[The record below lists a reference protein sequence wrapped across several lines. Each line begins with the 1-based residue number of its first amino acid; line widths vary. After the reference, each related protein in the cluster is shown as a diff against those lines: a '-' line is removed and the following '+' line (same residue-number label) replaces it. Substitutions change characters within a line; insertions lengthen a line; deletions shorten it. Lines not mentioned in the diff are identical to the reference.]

1 MRRIVL
7 LIAIAL
13 LSGIGAYADDL
24 PTGVVVERLDHKVLS
39 GPDKDGDVR
48 ISVKAVVKNTTD
60 RDVEIDITLEAIDAE
75 DFEVLD
81 VPLSGTIPA
90 HGAKALSDW
99 QYLAEKTYK
108 TIATWRLEDD

>member
-1 MRRIVL
+1 MRSSIVMSL
-7 LIAIAL
+7 LLMAPV
-13 LSGIGAYADDL
+13 YAGDL
-24 PTGVVVERLDHKVLS
+24 PTGIVVERLDHKVLS
-39 GPDKDGDVR
+39 GPDKDGDLR
-48 ISVKAVVKNTTD
+48 ISVKALVKNATD

-90 HGAKALSDW
+90 HGTKALSDW

-108 TIATWRLEDD
+108 TIATWRLEEE